1 MQRSYV
7 AKKTVN
13 FPDYEL
19 YVRLGDIL
27 VYDASHGNTLT
38 VYRSGSIVK
47 SIKTS
52 SLSIA
57 AMCKTKMLEEIIARP
72 AAPAPKPVK
81 AAPPKPV
88 EASKPKP
95 QPKVKLD
102 KKATEAVKESL
113 QSHIKGEPTLTTEEV
128 LATLPEKVKSISAP
142 MGPLLPV
149 DPIPAEEK

>member
-52 SLSIA
+52 PLSIA
-57 AMCKTKMLEEIIARP
+57 AMCKTKMLEEIVAKA
-72 AAPAPKPVK
+72 AAPAPKPTN
-81 AAPPKPV
+81 AAPKKPAEASKAKPQAKPTSKPKPV
-88 EASKPKP
+88 EKKIEEPKP
-95 QPKVKLD
+95 LVVTESM
-102 KKATEAVKESL
+102 KALVEEAKNDPDFAVVGL
-113 QSHIKGEPTLTTEEV
+113 TAPT
-128 LATLPEKVKSISAP
+128 PE
-142 MGPLLPV
+142 
-149 DPIPAEEK
+149 AEK